1 MERLLVING
10 CSHSAGSETEGPGIG
25 DGIVCRNNSFGSM
38 LAEKLDR
45 IPVHLALPG
54 GSNDRIARTSTA
66 WISDNLDKIKNKEI
80 DVLFLVHWTGA
91 ERSEYFFPESTFGK
105 MDPLKTMFMN
115 YSSDTEY
122 WSINANDPLRFQKI
136 VNSNNISKLAEIY
149 KSYHNLF
156 LNSLETWSDNK
167 IKNIIYLQSILKQYN
182 IPYWFGDSFFLDYKE
197 TQTYNSLVKLI
208 DEKYFPYHA
217 QRDKSYYWMCS
228 DAGYKNQDV
237 SGQMWHLN
245 RSAHKYYANWLLE
258 EINKVDLNG

>member
-1 MERLLVING
+1 MERLLIING

-105 MDPLKTMFMN
+105 ADPLKTMFMD
-115 YSSDTEY
+115 YSLDSEY
-122 WSINANDPLRFQKI
+122 WA
-136 VNSNNISKLAEIY
+136 VNSGTADHGTTEIQKDIYNSFYKL
-149 KSYHNLF
+149 F
-156 LNSLETWSDNK
+156 VNSLETWSDNK
-167 IKNIIYLQSILKQYN
+167 IKNIVYLQSILKQYN
-182 IPYWFGDSFFLDYKE
+182 VPYWFGDSFFLDYKE

-208 DEKYFPYHA
+208 DKKYFPYHT

-228 DAGYKNQDV
+228 DAGYKNQDAT
-237 SGQMWHLN
+237 GQMWHLN

>member
-45 IPVHLALPG
+45 KPVHLAFPG

-105 MDPLKTMFMN
+105 MDPLKTKFMD
-115 YSSDTEY
+115 YSSDQEY
-122 WSINANDPLRFQKI
+122 WAVPYGVTAD
-136 VNSNNISKLAEIY
+136 SKHGVLHETY
-149 KSYHNLF
+149 ESFNRLF
-156 LNSLETWSDNK
+156 ENSLENWSDNK
-167 IKNIIYLQSILKQYN
+167 IKNIVYTQGILKQFN
-182 IPYWFGDSFFLDYKE
+182 IPFWMGDGFYFDYKN
-197 TQTYNSLVKLI
+197 TQTYNSLVTLI
-208 DEKYFPYHA
+208 DEKYFPYHNN
-217 QRDKSYYWMCS
+217 RNKCYYWMCTE
-228 DAGYKNQDV
+228 AGYKNQDPTNR
-237 SGQMWHLN
+237 MWHLG
-245 RSAHKYYANWLLE
+245 RDAHRYYVEWLLK
-258 EINKVDLNG
+258 EITKVNLNG